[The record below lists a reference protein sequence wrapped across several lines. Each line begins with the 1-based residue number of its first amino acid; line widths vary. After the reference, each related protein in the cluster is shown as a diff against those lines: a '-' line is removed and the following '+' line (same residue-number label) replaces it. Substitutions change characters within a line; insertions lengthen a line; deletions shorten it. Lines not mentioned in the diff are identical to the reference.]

1 MSSKQQDYT
10 EYTVDLSQLTKERPL
25 GVTGILRCQNSADF
39 LDACIESC
47 IEGLDELIAVYH
59 NCTDETANILKR
71 KQSKYPYKIKIFEYQ
86 PYIYPIDLT
95 DEQFQETMNLPKDSI
110 HLLSGYSN
118 YAISKVTYR
127 YAIKIDSDQLFFSES
142 FKKYCDAYRTEQ
154 KVRINPLEQ
163 IAYKLYTSYLHNF
176 KKDKSPKRK
185 WQDWLAIKMVPFYF
199 SYLKKRIKQDKILIS
214 LSGINVLQKNGEWLT
229 FLGDEKID
237 TIYRDILCPFNGVRD
252 LFFFEV
258 SEEMT
263 YQACYLP
270 KTPGYNQVLEVMFHN
285 KKLFD
290 GGLIWFHLR
299 PCLQKHTETYQYW
312 YEKAKDRFISLE
324 KFKKCNYSKL
334 KRRKN
339 LFIRSRF
346 ESMFSYFYSAQRHS
360 IPWRTLENWRQEE
373 SQEKMSS
380 LDLGKYKIEFDTI
393 IQEYIRTAIQEYEVR
408 DTLRLMLGN
417 HSIKNA
423 LFVYILS
430 FISKEQMDYIR
441 SRIAGKSIEES
452 IHNISNFLNHFEW
465 IEKKRNTTNN
475 FNIDNYLW
483 TKLLSPYKRCCL
495 VYLVDKEELAHIS
508 TFLQKEEIPILLLS
522 EYEIPDDTELPETVT
537 AVQVE
542 FSEQKVF
549 ENDSIEQNFPRL
561 FLYANTFETILRI
574 LNPSK
579 VVCLTSSKT
588 YQKELL
594 LGFAKDLNTKIECW

>member
-1 MSSKQQDYT
+1 M
-10 EYTVDLSQLTKERPL
+10 
-25 GVTGILRCQNSADF
+25 
-39 LDACIESC
+39 
-47 IEGLDELIAVYH
+47 
-59 NCTDETANILKR
+59 
-71 KQSKYPYKIKIFEYQ
+71 
-86 PYIYPIDLT
+86 
-95 DEQFQETMNLPKDSI
+95 
-110 HLLSGYSN
+110 
-118 YAISKVTYR
+118 
-127 YAIKIDSDQLFFSES
+127 
-142 FKKYCDAYRTEQ
+142 
-154 KVRINPLEQ
+154 
-163 IAYKLYTSYLHNF
+163 KLYISYLHNS
-176 KKDKSPKRK
+176 KKGKSPKRK
-185 WQDWLAIKMVPFYF
+185 WQDWLAIKMAPFYF
-199 SYLKKRIKQDKILIS
+199 SYLKKRIKQDKILVS
-214 LSGINVLQKNGEWLT
+214 LSGINVLQENGEWLT

-237 TIYRDILCPFNGVRD
+237 TTYRDILCPFNGVRD

-270 KTPGYNQVLEVMFHN
+270 KAPGYNQVLEVMFHN

-339 LFIRSRF
+339 LFICSRF
-346 ESMFSYFYSAQRHS
+346 EPMFSYFYSAQRHS
-360 IPWRTLENWRQEE
+360 IPWRTLVNWRQEKFQGKV
-373 SQEKMSS
+373 SP
-380 LDLGKYKIEFDTI
+380 LDLEKYKIEFDTI
-393 IQEYIRTAIQEYEVR
+393 IQEYIRKAIQEYEAR

-417 HSIKNA
+417 HSLKNA

-430 FISKEQMDYIR
+430 FISKEQMDYTR

-452 IHNISNFLNHFEW
+452 IRNISTFLNHFEW

-475 FNIDNYLW
+475 FNIDSHPW
-483 TKLLSPYKRCCL
+483 TRLLSPYKRCCL
-495 VYLVDKEELAHIS
+495 VYLTDEEELAHVS
-508 TFLQKEEIPILLLS
+508 TFLQGKEIPILLLS
-522 EYEIPDDTELPETVT
+522 EYEIPDDTELSETVT

-561 FLYANTFETILRI
+561 FSYANTFETILRI
-574 LNPSK
+574 LSPSK
-579 VVCLTSSKT
+579 VVCLASSKT

-594 LGFAKDLNTKIECW
+594 LGFAKDSNIKIEFW